1 MIRRPPRSTRTDTP
15 FPYTTLFRSFLQHLG
30 RLQAIGDAIK
40 VHRCG
45 TAAPAREGQP
55 ARRRPVEHR
64 TIAAS
69 DPIVHRG
76 RQYHS
81 RVISATAQCG
91 GEQVDASVLH
101 TRRAREDQRLA
112 VGQKARVEF
121 VGGGVEDGKRVGGG
135 KRVSVRV
142 GLGGGRIN
150 KKKKRN

>member
-1 MIRRPPRSTRTDTP
+1 MTKFENPKNTPPTKAAPNAAAKLMPVTR
-15 FPYTTLFRSFLQHLG
+15 LSGILFLQHLG
-30 RLQAIGDAIK
+30 RLQAISDAIK

-91 GEQVDASVLH
+91 GEQVDAS
-101 TRRAREDQRLA
+101 A
-112 VGQKARVEF
+112 
-121 VGGGVEDGKRVGGG
+121 
-135 KRVSVRV
+135 
-142 GLGGGRIN
+142 
-150 KKKKRN
+150 